1 MRTGF
6 LVGLVFVSLFLAAPK
21 AVYAAASLSLSPAAA
36 TKSIGD
42 TFNVDVVLDT
52 GGDAVSGATAIIN
65 YDAAKLQVVNNQLL
79 QGTIFNQSPLT
90 NTVNTTTG
98 QIQYDSGSLGATYTG
113 HGTMATIQFKTI
125 AAGTA
130 TVSFVFD
137 ANATADT
144 SLVAAASGPTNL
156 LTVAN
161 SGTYTITS
169 GGTVSPQQNLPPTGA
184 VENTLLATAGGV
196 IFLGVGF
203 VLSRR
208 QNYA

>member
-1 MRTGF
+1 MRKGF

-21 AVYAAASLSLSPAAA
+21 AAYAAASLSLSPAVA
-36 TKSIGD
+36 TKAIGD

-65 YDAAKLQVVNNQLL
+65 YDAAKLQVINNQLL

-90 NTVNTTTG
+90 NKVDTTLG

-130 TVSFVFD
+130 AVSFVFD

-156 LTVAN
+156 LTTVS
-161 SGTYTITS
+161 SGTYTVTS
-169 GGTVSPQQNLPPTGA
+169 GAVVPQQNLPPTGA
-184 VENTLLATAGGV
+184 VENTLLAIAGGV

-203 VLSRR
+203 ALSRR
-208 QNYA
+208 QSYAQ